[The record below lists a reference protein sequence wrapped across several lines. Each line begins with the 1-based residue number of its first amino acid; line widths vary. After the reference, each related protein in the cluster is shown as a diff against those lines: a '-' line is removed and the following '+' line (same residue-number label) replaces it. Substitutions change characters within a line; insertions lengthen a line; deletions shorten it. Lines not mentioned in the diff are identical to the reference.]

1 MKNQSLISGRWPL
14 LSLISIC
21 PSFHKISELFF
32 LLAELS
38 PQQKIWTTVCILQ
51 SDVWLRA
58 LPFYTAAQWWSTIST
73 VAESYSGWMHCL
85 NLSFLS
91 SRVSKLQGWRLRCP
105 WGICSSVSETTRCF
119 YISAWTS
126 QTSIFGYGRSFLVL
140 SISLACKKFLT
151 PNADEEKQE
160 T

>member
-21 PSFHKISELFF
+21 PFFHKISELFF

-51 SDVWLRA
+51 SDVWFRA

-73 VAESYSGWMHCL
+73 VAEWTAWIWAFCPAESQ
-85 NLSFLS
+85 SFKDGDCAVLGEFAP
-91 SRVSKLQGWRLRCP
+91 VFLKLQDVFTFQLEPPRL
-105 WGICSSVSETTRCF
+105 
-119 YISAWTS
+119 
-126 QTSIFGYGRSFLVL
+126 QFL
-140 SISLACKKFLT
+140 AM
-151 PNADEEKQE
+151 ADHS
-160 T
+160 